1 MYLPSVPR
9 ANCFQRCHQ
18 SHTPV
23 KTGRIASRTSTTQV
37 QAMSGQQFERLKKN
51 CGKAA
56 LVGLCGAACLWGS
69 PAIADLNKYEAA
81 AGGEFNIGSALQYGE
96 ADIKGRDFHG
106 QDLRRS
112 NFTAADCRN
121 CNFSDCK
128 LQGAYFIKTVL
139 AKANFQNADISDMLM
154 DRAVLNE
161 ANLKNANLQR
171 TVLTRSDLTGADI
184 EGADF
189 TNALVDRT
197 QQMALCKYAS
207 GINSETGTDTRKSL
221 GCGSRR
227 AFRASQPSSSEGPQV
242 EEAAKD
248 AFKKTMPTYRQ

>member
-1 MYLPSVPR
+1 M
-9 ANCFQRCHQ
+9 A
-18 SHTPV
+18 
-23 KTGRIASRTSTTQV
+23 V
-37 QAMSGQQFERLKKN
+37 QAAHGKQFEALRES
-51 CGKAA
+51 CSKAA
-56 LVGLCGAACLWGS
+56 LAGLFGAACMWGG
-69 PAIADLNKYEAA
+69 PALADLNKYEAA

-96 ADIKGRDFHG
+96 ADIKGKDFHD

-121 CNFSDCK
+121 CNFSGAK

-139 AKANFQNADISDMLM
+139 AKANFENADISDMLM

-207 GINSETGTDTRKSL
+207 GRNSETGSDTRKSL

-242 EEAAKD
+242 EDSAKD